1 MIWFIIPILNFD
13 ILLDIPTVT
22 TIEYLLMNVMFIQNS
37 EMKKF
42 WEIREFGS
50 TAIKNMLQ
58 VHPTLYITGSIVEF
72 WDTCMQLF
80 EYNGALVHSNIYCWV
95 LNESRSYSYDRDYWL
110 LEINGWMIYLHGR
123 VAMRNNH

>member
-1 MIWFIIPILNFD
+1 MISYTNSQLWYFVGYTYSNYYWIFAHECNVYSEFWNEKILG
-13 ILLDIPTVT
+13 
-22 TIEYLLMNVMFIQNS
+22 NS
-37 EMKKF
+37 
-42 WEIREFGS
+42 WIW
-50 TAIKNMLQ
+50 
-58 VHPTLYITGSIVEF
+58 VHSDQKYAPGTPYSIYHRQYIVEF

-95 LNESRSYSYDRDYWL
+95 LNESGSYSYDRDYWL